1 MITSSQAFD
10 KFGDPAKES
19 SRVLWDV
26 PPALEIG
33 VLPNSIYCNK
43 LMVDPLT
50 RAFGNIID
58 RGLLPE
64 VKTWDGCFQIRKQRG
79 AKSASL
85 HSWGLAVD
93 LNAAWNQLGKPPTM
107 SKALVRCFTDAGLD
121 WGGTWKRP
129 DGMHFQLRDIV

>member
-10 KFGDPAKES
+10 KFGDPVKES
-19 SRVLWDV
+19 SMVLWDV
-26 PPALEIG
+26 PPELEIG
-33 VLPNSIYCNK
+33 VLPNRIYCNK
-43 LMVDPLT
+43 LMVEPLT

-58 RGLLPE
+58 RGMLSE
-64 VKTWDGCFQIRKQRG
+64 VRTWDGCFHIRKQRG
-79 AKSASL
+79 ARTASL